1 MNVILDWLKRWFS
14 DPQAI
19 ALLMVLGVGLAII
32 LVFGGY
38 LAPVIAAVVLAYLLE
53 GPVAKLESYSVPRR
67 WSSLGTSFA
76 LIVGFVLVSFAL
88 VPVLTRQASQ
98 FMVEIPQLLVQAQAY
113 LMALPERY
121 PAMFTPAQIEEILA
135 QVLAEIG
142 SLRKF
147 LVSNSLLV
155 GVGLLYLAIYLV
167 LVPLLVFFF
176 LKDKSVIKR
185 WSLQYIP
192 HGNPLIRHVWEEVDR
207 QLANYVRGKFVEIL
221 VVWGVTYVVFAML
234 GLNYA
239 MLLSVLV
246 GLSVLVPYLG
256 ALVVTLPVVF
266 VAYAQ
271 WGLQADFVY
280 VVVAYGIIQGLDGN
294 VLVPLLFSEAVD
306 LHPVAIITAVL
317 FFGGLWGFWGV
328 FFAIPLATVVNAVLR
343 AWPRNTASAETAATD
358 SGTSSQS

>member
-1 MNVILDWLKRWFS
+1 MNVIFDWFRRWFS
-14 DPQAI
+14 DPQALV
-19 ALLMVLGVGLAII
+19 LLVVLATGFTVI

-38 LAPVIAAVVLAYLLE
+38 LAPVLASLVIAYLLE
-53 GPVAKLESYSVPRR
+53 APVSLLEKRRVPRT
-67 WSSLGTSFA
+67 WSSIGMAIA
-76 LIVGFVLVSFAL
+76 LIVGFILVSFAL
-88 VPVLTRQASQ
+88 LPVLTRQASQ
-98 FMVEIPQLLVQAQAY
+98 FMVEIPQLIGQAQAY

-121 PAMFTPAQIEEILA
+121 PTMFTAQQMQEIISAALDD
-135 QVLAEIG
+135 VG

-147 LVSNSLLV
+147 FVSNSLLV
-155 GVGLLYLAIYLV
+155 GVGLLYIGIYLV

-176 LKDKSVIKR
+176 LKDKTQIQR
-185 WSLQYIP
+185 WALHYIP
-192 HGNPLIRHVWEEVDR
+192 HSNPLVRHVWEEVDR

-221 VVWGVTYVVFAML
+221 VVWFVTYVVFAVL

-256 ALVVTLPVVF
+256 ALAVTVPVTF

-271 WGLQADFVY
+271 WGLQPDFIY
-280 VVVAYGIIQGLDGN
+280 VMVAYGIVQALDGN

-328 FFAIPLATVVNAVLR
+328 FFAIPLATLVNAVLR
-343 AWPRNTASAETAATD
+343 AWPSADMHKRVTATET
-358 SGTSSQS
+358 

>member
-14 DPQAI
+14 DPQAV
-19 ALLMVLGVGLAII
+19 ALLMVLVSGLAIV

-53 GPVAKLESYSVPRR
+53 APVSTMEKYSVPRH
-67 WSSLGTSFA
+67 WTSLAMAVA

-88 VPVLTRQASQ
+88 LPVLMRQASQ
-98 FMVEIPQLLVQAQAY
+98 FMVEIPQLVGQAQAY

-121 PAMFTPAQIEEILA
+121 PTMFTPAQIEEILSA
-135 QVLAEIG
+135 LLEDVG

-147 LVSNSLLV
+147 FVSNSLLV
-155 GVGLLYLAIYLV
+155 GVGLLYIGIYLV

-176 LKDKSVIKR
+176 LKDKAQIQR
-185 WSLQYIP
+185 WARGFLPHSNALLQ
-192 HGNPLIRHVWEEVDR
+192 HVWEEVDR

-221 VVWGVTYVVFAML
+221 VVWFCSYLTFAAL

-256 ALVVTLPVVF
+256 ALAVTVPVLF

-280 VVVAYGIIQGLDGN
+280 VLIAYGVLQALDGN

-328 FFAIPLATVVNAVLR
+328 FFAIPLATLVNAVLR
-343 AWPRNTASAETAATD
+343 AWPSSTAKASIPAD
-358 SGTSSQS
+358 QS